1 MKYRKIT
8 IVVLIIATAIFNFSS
23 AKNTNQMLHF
33 NANGAND
40 WVFVLKNKNLKAA
53 DLFQLGDGYLK
64 ITDATSGYIRTRNQ
78 YKNFTLSVDWRW
90 TTSFGNSGAL
100 IYIQPND
107 TVWPVCYQVQQ
118 KADAAGDIIC
128 MNGLWAKECKDSVK
142 MTIPKLKVSNEK
154 PLGEWNNMLVK
165 CNGAEI
171 KVYINGEL
179 QNKVTGL
186 TVNNGFIGFQA
197 EGKAMEFRNL
207 TIR

>member
-1 MKYRKIT
+1 MKYRAIAV
-8 IVVLIIATAIFNFSS
+8 VVLMCITSIFNFSS
-23 AKNTNQMLHF
+23 AKGKNQVLQF
-33 NANGAND
+33 KANGTGD
-40 WVFVLKNKNLKAA
+40 WVFVLKNKTLKAT
-53 DLFQLGDGYLK
+53 DLFQLGDGNLK
-64 ITDATSGYIRTRNQ
+64 ITDATSGYIRTRKQ
-78 YKNFTLSVDWRW
+78 YKIFTLSVDWRW

-142 MTIPKLKVSNEK
+142 MTVPKFKDSNEK
-154 PLGEWNNMLVK
+154 PTGEWNNMLVK
-165 CNGAEI
+165 CNGTEI
-171 KVYINGEL
+171 KVFINGEL

-197 EGKAMEFRNL
+197 EGKPMEFRNL
-207 TIR
+207 AIK